1 MVVAL
6 KIFIFYFWKIYS
18 MKEILRRSLTGA
30 VYIILLLSAVF
41 LSSDAFD
48 FLFMTFGL
56 ACLYEYKKLVSLRGY
71 HIFAA
76 YLALWWAFI
85 YLVKDQQLVNILMVI
100 TIIVDVYL
108 LINLFTKKPIKLT
121 TLKKF
126 VIGLFYIGGGCIFLT
141 MIPYKNDAFAK
152 LLIMGIFI
160 LIWVNDSFAYL
171 VGKSIG
177 RTKLFPSVSPKKT
190 IEGTVGGFIFALG
203 AAYLIATQEELIS
216 PVQWMI
222 LATVIVI
229 AGSLGDLI
237 ESKFKRAAGVKDSGA
252 ILPGH
257 GGMLDRLDSLVFA
270 APFAYLTLNIFS
282 YVS

>member
-1 MVVAL
+1 
-6 KIFIFYFWKIYS
+6 
-18 MKEILRRSLTGA
+18 MKEILRRSLTGG

-56 ACLYEYKKLVSLRGY
+56 ACLYEYKRLVQLKGY
-71 HIFAA
+71 YLFAA
-76 YLALWWAFI
+76 YLLLWWTYI
-85 YLVKDQQLVNILMVI
+85 YLVHDQFLINILMVI
-100 TIIVDVYL
+100 TIIVDIVLLFYL
-108 LINLFTKKPIKLT
+108 FSNKKRMFN
-121 TLKKF
+121 TLQKF
-126 VIGLFYIGGGCIFLT
+126 LIGLFYIGGGCIFLT

-177 RTKLFPSVSPKKT
+177 RTKLFPAVSPKKT
-190 IEGTVGGFIFALG
+190 VEGTLGGFIFALG
-203 AAYLIATQEELIS
+203 AAYIMGTQEQIIG
-216 PVQWMI
+216 PWQWMI
-222 LATVIVI
+222 LGTVIVI
-229 AGSLGDLI
+229 CGSLGDLI
-237 ESKFKRAAGVKDSGA
+237 ESKLKRTAGVKDSGA

-270 APFAYLTLNIFS
+270 APFAYLTLNIFT

>member
-1 MVVAL
+1 MVVVL

-48 FLFMTFGL
+48 FLFMAFGL
-56 ACLYEYKKLVSLRGY
+56 ACLYEYKKLVNLKGY

-76 YLALWWAFI
+76 YLGIWWAYI
-85 YLVKDQQLVNILMVI
+85 YLVKDQELINILMFV
-100 TIIVDVYL
+100 TIFVDILL
-108 LINLFTKKPIKLT
+108 LINLFSKKEIKFNT
-121 TLKKF
+121 FKKF
-126 VIGLFYIGGGCIFLT
+126 MVGLFYIGGGCIFLT

-190 IEGTVGGFIFALG
+190 IEGTLGGFIFALG
-203 AAYLIATQEELIS
+203 AAYIIATQEELIS

-237 ESKFKRAAGVKDSGA
+237 ESKLKRAAGVKDSGA

>member
-1 MVVAL
+1 
-6 KIFIFYFWKIYS
+6 

-56 ACLYEYKKLVSLRGY
+56 ACLYEYKKLVHLKGY

-76 YLALWWAFI
+76 YLALWWVYI
-85 YLVKDQQLVNILMVI
+85 YLVKDQQIITILMVI
-100 TIIVDVYL
+100 TIAVDIYL
-108 LINLFTKKPIKLT
+108 LYNLFAKKPLKLNT
-121 TLKKF
+121 TLKF
-126 VIGLFYIGGGCIFLT
+126 LIGLFYIGGGCIFLT

-190 IEGTVGGFIFALG
+190 IEGTLGGFIFALA
-203 AAYLIATQEELIS
+203 AAYLMATFEALIS

-222 LATVIVI
+222 LATVIVV

>member
-1 MVVAL
+1 M
-6 KIFIFYFWKIYS
+6 S
-18 MKEILRRSLTGA
+18 EILRRSLTGA

-41 LSSDAFD
+41 LNSDAFD

-56 ACLYEYKKLVSLRGY
+56 ACLYEYKKLVNLRGY

-85 YLVKDQQLVNILMVI
+85 YLVNDQRLINILMVI

-108 LINLFTKKPIKLT
+108 LFYLFSKKQKNFST
-121 TLKKF
+121 VQKF
-126 VIGLFYIGGGCIFLT
+126 IIGLFYIGGGCIFLT

-177 RTKLFPSVSPKKT
+177 RTKLFLAVSPKKT
-190 IEGTVGGFIFALG
+190 IEGTLGGFIFALL
-203 AAYLIATQEELIS
+203 AAYIMGT
-216 PVQWMI
+216 
-222 LATVIVI
+222 LAMDDTCLCN
-229 AGSLGDLI
+229 SSSWKPWRPYRI
-237 ESKFKRAAGVKDSGA
+237 ETKKSR
-252 ILPGH
+252 
-257 GGMLDRLDSLVFA
+257 RR
-270 APFAYLTLNIFS
+270 
-282 YVS
+282 

>member
-1 MVVAL
+1 MG
-6 KIFIFYFWKIYS
+6 
-18 MKEILRRSLTGA
+18 EILRRALTGA

-56 ACLYEYKKLVSLRGY
+56 ACLYEYKRLVHLKGY
-71 HIFAA
+71 YIFAA
-76 YLALWWAFI
+76 YLGLWWAFI
-85 YLVKDQQLVNILMVI
+85 YIVKDQWAVNILMWL
-100 TIIVDVYL
+100 TIAVDVAL
-108 LINLFTKKPIKLT
+108 LAFLFSKKTGKF
-121 TLKKF
+121 TLLQKF
-126 VIGLFYIGGGCIFLT
+126 LIGLFYIGGGCIFLT

-152 LLIMGIFI
+152 LLIMGIFV

-171 VGKSIG
+171 VGKTLG
-177 RTKLFPSVSPKKT
+177 RTKLLPAVSPKKT
-190 IEGTVGGFIFALG
+190 VEGTLGGFIFALI
-203 AAYLIATQEELIS
+203 AAYIMATQEALIS
-216 PVQWMI
+216 TTQWMI

-229 AGSLGDLI
+229 MGSLGDLV
-237 ESKFKRAAGVKDSGA
+237 ESKFKRMAGVKDSGA